1 MTKYFL
7 IISALIL
14 LTSCDFWSRGEGK
27 TDKVVAKVLEQ
38 RLYQSDLANFVPRG
52 LSIQDSTVFAQGY
65 INSWAKQQLMLH
77 NSELNLSQ
85 EATRFENLVDEYR
98 ASLYINAYKEG
109 LVNQYLDTTI
119 TESEVYEYYLEN
131 QNNFKI
137 NKDLIQFDF
146 VEIGLET
153 LNKDELVSWFK
164 SRDSLD
170 LRRLKS
176 EELSLRNYEFNLD
189 KWVTYEDFVNKVPVY
204 KTIEKNDL
212 LKKGL
217 LFEKQDSISL
227 YLLSVKNVKRRSDLA
242 PLNYIKPTIKR
253 IIIQQRKLDLIREIE
268 QTLIDDAIKNK
279 EFELY

>member
-1 MTKYFL
+1 MKNYIFSFL
-7 IISALIL
+7 TLIL
-14 LTSCDFWSRGEGK
+14 FVSCDQLGFGESK
-27 TDKVVAKVLEQ
+27 KDKVVARVLEQ
-38 RLYQSDLANFVPRG
+38 RLYVSDLADYVPPG
-52 LSIQDSTVFAQGY
+52 LSTQDSTVFAQGY

-85 EATRFENLVDEYR
+85 EATRFGKLVDEYR

-119 TESEVYEYYLEN
+119 TESEVYDYYIEN
-131 QNNFKI
+131 QNNFRI
-137 NKDLIQFDF
+137 NKDLLQFDF
-146 VEIGLET
+146 VEIGQET

-170 LRRLKS
+170 LARLKS
-176 EELSLRNYEFNLD
+176 EELSLRKFEFNHD

-204 KTIEKNDL
+204 KTIKKNDL

-242 PLNYIKPTIKR
+242 PLSYIKPTIRR